1 MQKALA
7 IIATLAAA
15 AGPALAE
22 RTAAPEG
29 ARAYIIAP
37 EAGATV
43 PSPVTIRFG
52 LSGMGVAP
60 AGTDAPGTG
69 HHHLLIDID
78 PAEIDMSQSLPA
90 TEQIVHFGGGQT
102 EVTLDLDPGVHTL
115 RLLLGDAMHVP
126 HDPPI
131 LSEPVTITVE

>member
-1 MQKALA
+1 
-7 IIATLAAA
+7 
-15 AGPALAE
+15 
-22 RTAAPEG
+22 
-29 ARAYIIAP
+29 
-37 EAGATV
+37 
-43 PSPVTIRFG
+43 
-52 LSGMGVAP
+52 MGVAP

-131 LSEPVTITVE
+131 LSEPVTVTVE